1 MARKDPAAIDP
12 NLLPALVSIL
22 AFIGDAARYEDFRA
36 RFKTAAT
43 PQEER
48 RYLFSL
54 AMFQQ
59 HNLLGRTLDMTLN
72 GEIRLQDAPF
82 MVSAVMNTVYGREQ
96 GWRFVKMNWDLL
108 DRRFPKQGL
117 RRMCGG
123 ITGFCKPELERD
135 VREFFQARQV
145 DLGGKTLEQYLEQLR
160 IGVSFAERSR
170 RDLQEFLR
178 RNQYS
183 PEVAQTS
190 VPG

>member
-1 MARKDPAAIDP
+1 MRQLRGELIGALGRVWATTQATQARAAELYAMARKHPAAIDP

-59 HNLLGRTLDMTLN
+59 QALLGRTLDMTLN

-82 MVSAVMNTVYGREQ
+82 MVSAVMNNVYGREQ
-96 GWRFVKMNWDLL
+96 GWHFVKMNWDLL
-108 DRRFPKQGL
+108 DRRFPKQGA
-117 RRMCGG
+117 
-123 ITGFCKPELERD
+123 TPD
-135 VREFFQARQV
+135 VRGDHRFLQA
-145 DLGGKTLEQYLEQLR
+145 G
-160 IGVSFAERSR
+160 A
-170 RDLQEFLR
+170 
-178 RNQYS
+178 
-183 PEVAQTS
+183 
-190 VPG
+190 